1 MKKIFFQFPETQ
13 SSGFSPHGFKSWG
26 PWVWLLV
33 HLGILAL
40 LGLSVFFAGPVRV
53 NTLLQDMLPQGG
65 KAVTA
70 AQADRIFGEKNGR
83 ETIILA
89 AAPEF
94 EHAKEGAAFLYAEFE
109 NSPMVEAI
117 SFFFDTPVIAQF
129 NEYLQTYRF
138 VIAEKETLRLLETGR
153 AEEIAMDALATAY
166 GAFNFFPLDN
176 IDKDPFLLAGRR
188 METFLASSLLS
199 GGNLGLKDDVLSA
212 NVDGTWY
219 VLLRMT
225 LAPWA
230 VSVSGGK
237 SVVREIYAAAS
248 TAKEAIPGLELYF
261 SGVPFHSYESSS
273 GAQREIT
280 IISVLTLI
288 IIFAVFLYFFRTPLP
303 IVVSIL
309 AAGISVGMASATA
322 FLVFREVHII
332 TFVFGTTLIGTCLDY
347 SIHFFVHWKANAS
360 LKNGYAVRSYISKSI
375 IICFVSTEICFAIFF
390 FSPFPILRQFAVF
403 SMAGIFSSFLTSYCL
418 YPCLTMPEEGK
429 RKLGFLTRKLSFRLK
444 IYSLSPVFGIII
456 MVIFAVIGLT
466 VLIVSPHGMK
476 IKNDISS
483 LYTMSAS
490 LLESEKRAALILDHG
505 SPFWYFIVSG
515 SSPEETLEHEEILV
529 QRLEEEVARGNL
541 GSFFG
546 TSFFIPSIK
555 TQKKTYEAMK
565 ALLPLAQAQYE
576 NLGFPPEYA
585 QTFYDE
591 FAAGIEYCLPE
602 NAPPNVGISNLWIGK
617 AGENYYSCVM
627 PLHPGDELIFRSIA
641 ENLDFVH
648 FINKAQ
654 DISRDLDT
662 LTKTVL
668 LLFLVAYLVIS
679 VMVFFV
685 YPWSDSLKICAVP
698 FFLVLIALAVLAACK
713 IPLGFFSVA
722 GLMLVFGLGLDYIFY
737 MTGKKYAANNSPSK
751 DDAQYPNGT
760 PSFGSVLTPLAVL
773 LSFLTTLLAFGA
785 LAFSNFTPV
794 HIFGLTVCAGLS
806 AAFISAMLLQGRTK

>member
-1 MKKIFFQFPETQ
+1 MKKIFLPFPKTQ
-13 SSGFSPHGFKSWG
+13 SLSLRGFKPCG
-26 PWVWLLV
+26 LRVWLLV
-33 HLGILAL
+33 HLGIPAL
-40 LGLSVFFAGPVRV
+40 LGLSIFFAGPVRI

-65 KAVTA
+65 QARAA
-70 AQADRIFGEKNGR
+70 AQADRIFGEKNGQ

-89 AAPEF
+89 AAPDF
-94 EHAKEGAAFLYAEFE
+94 ERAKEGAAFLYAEFE
-109 NSPMVEAI
+109 NSPLVEGI
-117 SFFFDTPVIAQF
+117 SLYYGPSVVAQF
-129 NEYLQTYRF
+129 NEYLQNYRF
-138 VIAEKETLRLLETGR
+138 VITEKETRYLLETGR

-166 GAFNFFPLDN
+166 GAINFFPLDN
-176 IDKDPFLLAGRR
+176 IDKDPFLLAERR
-188 METFLASSLLS
+188 MGTFLASSLLS

-212 NVDGTWY
+212 NIDGVWH

-225 LAPWA
+225 LAPQA

-280 IISVLTLI
+280 LISVLTLI
-288 IIFAVFLYFFRTPLP
+288 LIFAIFLYFFRTPLP
-303 IVVSIL
+303 VVFSIL
-309 AAGISVGMASATA
+309 AAGVSVGLATATA

-360 LKNGYAVRSYISKSI
+360 LKDGYAVRSYISKSI
-375 IICFVSTEICFAIFF
+375 IMCFVSTEICFAIFF
-390 FSPFPILRQFAVF
+390 FAPFPILRQFAVF
-403 SMAGIFSSFLTSYCL
+403 SMAGILSSFLTSYCL
-418 YPCLTMPEEGK
+418 YPRLTIPEEGN
-429 RKLGFLTRKLSFRLK
+429 RKFNFLTGKLSLRLK
-444 IYSLSPVFGIII
+444 NYSPSPVFRI
-456 MVIFAVIGLT
+456 MLIVVFAVIGL
-466 VLIVSPHGMK
+466 VILVVSPHGMK

-490 LLESEKRAALILDHG
+490 LLESEKQAARVLDHG
-505 SPFWYFIVSG
+505 SSFLYFIVSG
-515 SSPEETLEHEEILV
+515 SSPEETLQHEEILV
-529 QRLEEEVARGNL
+529 QRLEEEVSRGNL
-541 GSFFG
+541 DSYFG
-546 TSFFIPSIK
+546 TSVFVPSIK
-555 TQKKTYEAMK
+555 TQKETYEAMK

-591 FAAGIEYCLPE
+591 FAAGANYCLPE
-602 NAPPNVGISNLWIGK
+602 NAPSNTGISNLWIGRV
-617 AGENYYSCVM
+617 GENYYSCVL
-627 PLHPGDELIFRSIA
+627 PLHPSDELTFRSIA
-641 ENLDFVH
+641 NEYDFVY

-654 DISRDLDT
+654 DIGRDLDT

-668 LLFLVAYLVIS
+668 ILFLAAYLVIS

-685 YPWSDSLKICAVP
+685 YPWRDSLKICAVP
-698 FFLVLIALAVLAACK
+698 LFLVLITMTVLASCK
-713 IPLGFFSVA
+713 IPLGFFSIA

-737 MTGKKYAANNSPSK
+737 MTGKKYATNN
-751 DDAQYPNGT
+751 T
-760 PSFGSVLTPLAVL
+760 PSVDGAPSLGSTLTPLAVL

-794 HIFGLTVCAGLS
+794 HIFGLTICAGLS
-806 AAFISAMLLQGRTK
+806 AAFVSAMLLQGRTK